1 MFPSLPGLEILAGM
15 IAPAVLISASASL
28 IFSTANRLGRIF
40 DRVNLLKSEIEG
52 LVEGKISY
60 PEERLL
66 YLKSQLTIQ
75 RKRAGLIQRSM
86 ASLYMAT
93 SLFVTSSLSLG
104 IVVAFHS
111 DAVWIPTLMALLG
124 GIFLFLASVLLLYES
139 RYNLRFI
146 SGQIDFA
153 EFLKEKADERRGKIP
168 EQGFS
173 SKT

>member
-1 MFPSLPGLEILAGM
+1 MFPSLPGSEILAGM
-15 IAPAVLISASASL
+15 ITPAVLISASASL

-40 DRVNLLKSEIEG
+40 DRVNLLKSEIES
-52 LVEGKISY
+52 LVEGRLSY
-60 PEERLL
+60 PTERLG
-66 YLKSQLTIQ
+66 YLKSQLKIQ

-104 IVVAFHS
+104 IIMAFRS
-111 DAVWIPTLMALLG
+111 ELVWIATVVALLG
-124 GIFLFLASVLLLYES
+124 GVFLFLASALLLYES

-153 EFLKEKADERRGKIP
+153 EFLEDKIGEKK
-168 EQGFS
+168 
-173 SKT
+173 K